1 MSSSIVIAL
10 PKIEDAKKIRTILNR
25 HGLTVASVCSS
36 VSNALASI
44 SELDSGVLICGYKLT
59 DAYYKDALDNLPQYF
74 EMLLLASQR
83 IIDEAP
89 NSVSTVQMPMKASA
103 LIDTVNDML
112 YHLER
117 RIKKEKKKP
126 KPRSEKEQNYISNA
140 KRLLMEKN
148 QMTEE
153 EASTWDVFLNDKF
166 KRQVTIKDNVRDS
179 YFAALGSY
187 RKDELMDESLRN
199 APDYQERLMQI
210 MNDVDSDTIEN
221 VEDILQDMQGNVYS
235 FETDSGKADMISGK
249 VVANYQWSGD
259 AVYAMD
265 QAEEDDFYLD
275 FAVPEESTNLWFDGW
290 VMLKSG
296 IGQDAEKQQAAEAFV
311 NFVSRP
317 DNAVRNMYYIGYT
330 SVISGGDDDTVYD
343 YLKWNYEAEDD
354 EEDTTE
360 YPVGFFFC
368 GDDSNEDY
376 IMTVPEEQTRR
387 QLFAQYPTQ
396 EVLQRSAV
404 MQYFDDTANKEINQ
418 MWINVRC
425 YNIEDVP
432 VQIWIFVGVAIVL
445 VIYITI
451 RIRMS
456 HYREKK

>member
-1 MSSSIVIAL
+1 
-10 PKIEDAKKIRTILNR
+10 
-25 HGLTVASVCSS
+25 
-36 VSNALASI
+36 
-44 SELDSGVLICGYKLT
+44 
-59 DAYYKDALDNLPQYF
+59 
-74 EMLLLASQR
+74 
-83 IIDEAP
+83 
-89 NSVSTVQMPMKASA
+89 
-103 LIDTVNDML
+103 
-112 YHLER
+112 
-117 RIKKEKKKP
+117 
-126 KPRSEKEQNYISNA
+126 
-140 KRLLMEKN
+140 
-148 QMTEE
+148 
-153 EASTWDVFLNDKF
+153 
-166 KRQVTIKDNVRDS
+166 
-179 YFAALGSY
+179 
-187 RKDELMDESLRN
+187 
-199 APDYQERLMQI
+199 MQI

-290 VMLKSG
+290 VMLQSG

-396 EVLQRSAV
+396 EVLHRSAV

-432 VQIWIFVGVAIVL
+432 VQIWIFVGAAIVL
-445 VIYITI
+445 VIYIII